1 MKRKATLIR
10 IFGYLLQHKHQLA
23 FILSLSFLGNLLVL
37 GNLLALAGPRLSGAA
52 INLIA
57 EGMDGNMDLP
67 GVYKYAAFM
76 LLFYVSSSLM
86 SYAVNVSMITLSRR
100 ITYTL
105 RKDTFNHYVS
115 SSLMSYAV
123 NVSMITLSRRITYTL
138 RKDTFNHLVTLPVSF
153 FDGTTTC
160 PDGSPIH

>member
-23 FILSLSFLGNLLVL
+23 FILSLSFL

-100 ITYTL
+100 ITYTFKKGYL
-105 RKDTFNHYVS
+105 QPSGDS
-115 SSLMSYAV
+115 SRELF
-123 NVSMITLSRRITYTL
+123 RRHHHW
-138 RKDTFNHLVTLPVSF
+138 RHLKPHFL
-153 FDGTTTC
+153 
-160 PDGSPIH
+160 

>member
-10 IFGYLLQHKHQLA
+10 IFGYLLQHKRQLA
-23 FILSLSFLGNLLVL
+23 FILSLSFL

-57 EGMDGNMDLP
+57 EGMDGSMDLP

-105 RKDTFNHYVS
+105 RKDTFNH
-115 SSLMSYAV
+115 
-123 NVSMITLSRRITYTL
+123 
-138 RKDTFNHLVTLPVSF
+138 LVTLPVSF
-153 FDGTTTC
+153 FDGTTTG
-160 PDGSPIH
+160 DILSRISYDIDTINASLSNDVVQVVSSSVTIVGSLVMMLLSLIHI

>member
-10 IFGYLLQHKHQLA
+10 IFGYLLQHKRQLA
-23 FILSLSFLGNLLVL
+23 FILSLSFLGNLL
-37 GNLLALAGPRLSGAA
+37 ALAGPRLSGTA

-57 EGMDGNMDLP
+57 EGMDGSMDLP

-105 RKDTFNHYVS
+105 R
-115 SSLMSYAV
+115 
-123 NVSMITLSRRITYTL
+123 RIPST
-138 RKDTFNHLVTLPVSF
+138 
-153 FDGTTTC
+153 
-160 PDGSPIH
+160 IW

>member
-10 IFGYLLQHKHQLA
+10 IFGYLLQHKRQLA
-23 FILSLSFLGNLLVL
+23 FILSLSFLGNLL
-37 GNLLALAGPRLSGAA
+37 ALAGPRLSAA
-52 INLIA
+52 PSPHA
-57 EGMDGNMDLP
+57 EGMDGSMDLP

-105 RKDTFNHYVS
+105 RKDTFNH
-115 SSLMSYAV
+115 
-123 NVSMITLSRRITYTL
+123 
-138 RKDTFNHLVTLPVSF
+138 LVTLPVSF
-153 FDGTTTC
+153 FDGTTTG
-160 PDGSPIH
+160 DILSLHFL